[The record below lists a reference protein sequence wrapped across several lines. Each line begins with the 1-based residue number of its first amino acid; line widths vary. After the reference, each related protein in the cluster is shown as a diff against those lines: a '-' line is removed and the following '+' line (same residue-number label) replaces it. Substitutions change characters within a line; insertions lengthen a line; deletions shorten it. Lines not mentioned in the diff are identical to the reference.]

1 MASNTLNTRIVLR
14 NDTKLNWEAAQ
25 DVVLLKGEIGI
36 EFDPSAESAEKVVHI
51 KIGDGVS
58 MWSQLPYFK
67 GDLSNYYSKSEVE
80 ELISNAIKGIEFP
93 EPDLSNYYNKGEID
107 TKVAEINGKFDN
119 YYNKT
124 EIDGKVDTINGS
136 INTVDQKFSGYYNKE
151 EVEGKISE
159 AINAIPETD
168 LSNYYTKDD
177 VYNKGEVNDL
187 ISGVTIDELD
197 ADKVTFSN
205 DLVFTKTFGKYVPD
219 ATTGSVTIPTATDNM
234 SLKDLLL
241 EAFSEET
248 DPSVTD
254 PAVSFSSVA
263 EGSKE
268 VGTEVTL
275 SYTASL
281 SAGSYTYGPAT
292 GITAKT
298 WEVSVA
304 NIEGSS
310 KLTTN
315 SSNFGKVTVKDGD
328 SAKYKIT
335 AKATYDAGAMPVTN
349 LGNDCPAKQIAA
361 GSKSKTSSGLT
372 GYRAWFHCYRPGG
385 SLIDIN
391 SITSDTIRNN
401 IGSDTKTKWVSK
413 NGSFTSSL
421 ATTNMQQIF
430 FAAPAGVVKSVA
442 VAHSVNGAPQTVL
455 TKTIY
460 VKGASN
466 YVTSD
471 APNGMAYDLFYVSN
485 DNPNDGSATY
495 TITVTKN

>member
-1 MASNTLNTRIVLR
+1 MANMEFKTKILLR
-14 NDTKLNWEAAQ
+14 NDIAANWTSI
-25 DVVLLKGEIGI
+25 DPVLGKGEIGI
-36 EFDPSAESAEKVVHI
+36 EIDTGLL
-51 KIGDGVS
+51 KIGDGVKT
-58 MWSQLPYFK
+58 WSNLNYFK
-67 GDLSNYYSKSEVE
+67 GDLSNYYTKSQVE
-80 ELISNAIKGIEFP
+80 ELINNVNV
-93 EPDLSNYYNKGEID
+93 DLSG
-107 TKVAEINGKFDN
+107 
-119 YYNKT
+119 
-124 EIDGKVDTINGS
+124 
-136 INTVDQKFSGYYNKE
+136 
-151 EVEGKISE
+151 
-159 AINAIPETD
+159 
-168 LSNYYTKDD
+168 YYTKDEID
-177 VYNKGEVNDL
+177 ALIPTVKVNDSDKLDGYDSDYFATAESVSTHIADKNNPHEVTAAQVGAYTKEEVNDL

-197 ADKVTFSN
+197 ADKVTFDK

-219 ATTGSVTIPTATDNM
+219 KTTGSVTIPTATDGM

-241 EAFSEET
+241 NAFSEET
-248 DPSVTD
+248 DPSKTD

-349 LGNDCPAKQIAA
+349 LGNDCPSKQIAA

-460 VKGASN
+460 VKGAGN

>member
-1 MASNTLNTRIVLR
+1 
-14 NDTKLNWEAAQ
+14 
-25 DVVLLKGEIGI
+25 
-36 EFDPSAESAEKVVHI
+36 
-51 KIGDGVS
+51 
-58 MWSQLPYFK
+58 
-67 GDLSNYYSKSEVE
+67 
-80 ELISNAIKGIEFP
+80 
-93 EPDLSNYYNKGEID
+93 
-107 TKVAEINGKFDN
+107 
-119 YYNKT
+119 
-124 EIDGKVDTINGS
+124 
-136 INTVDQKFSGYYNKE
+136 
-151 EVEGKISE
+151 
-159 AINAIPETD
+159 
-168 LSNYYTKDD
+168 
-177 VYNKGEVNDL
+177 
-187 ISGVTIDELD
+187 
-197 ADKVTFSN
+197 
-205 DLVFTKTFGKYVPD
+205 
-219 ATTGSVTIPTATDNM
+219 M

-241 EAFSEET
+241 NAFSEET

-310 KLTTN
+310 KLTTS

-385 SLIDIN
+385 SLIDID

-460 VKGASN
+460 VKGANN

-471 APNGMAYDLFYVSN
+471 AENGMAYDLFYVSN

>member
-1 MASNTLNTRIVLR
+1 MSNIEFKTKILLR
-14 NDTKLNWEAAQ
+14 NDTRANWES
-25 DVVLLKGEIGI
+25 VNPILGKGELGI
-36 EFDPSAESAEKVVHI
+36 EIDTGLI
-51 KIGDGVS
+51 KIGDGVKT
-58 MWSQLPYFK
+58 WSTLTYFK
-67 GDLSNYYSKSEVE
+67 GDLSNYYTKAEVE
-80 ELISNAIKGIEFP
+80 ELVES
-93 EPDLSNYYNKGEID
+93 ID
-107 TKVAEINGKFDN
+107 IP
-119 YYNKT
+119 
-124 EIDGKVDTINGS
+124 
-136 INTVDQKFSGYYNKE
+136 TV
-151 EVEGKISE
+151 
-159 AINAIPETD
+159 D
-168 LSNYYTKDD
+168 LSNYYTKT
-177 VYNKGEVNDL
+177 EVDSL
-187 ISGVTIDELD
+187 IENVTIDELD
-197 ADKVTFSN
+197 ADKVTFDK

-219 ATTGSVTIPTATDNM
+219 KTSGSVTIPTATENM

-241 EAFSEET
+241 NAFSEET
-248 DPSVTD
+248 DPSVTG

-292 GITAKT
+292 GITAKS

-304 NIEGSS
+304 NLSGSS
-310 KLTTN
+310 TLTSN
-315 SSNFGKVTVKDGD
+315 SSNFGSIQVKDGD
-328 SAKYKIT
+328 NAKYKIT

-349 LGNDCPAKQIAA
+349 LGNDCPSKQIAA

-372 GYRAWFHCYRPGG
+372 GYRAWFYCYRPGG

-460 VKGASN
+460 VKGANN

-471 APNGMAYDLFYVSN
+471 AVNGMAYDLFYVSN

>member
-1 MASNTLNTRIVLR
+1 
-14 NDTKLNWEAAQ
+14 
-25 DVVLLKGEIGI
+25 
-36 EFDPSAESAEKVVHI
+36 
-51 KIGDGVS
+51 
-58 MWSQLPYFK
+58 
-67 GDLSNYYSKSEVE
+67 
-80 ELISNAIKGIEFP
+80 
-93 EPDLSNYYNKGEID
+93 
-107 TKVAEINGKFDN
+107 
-119 YYNKT
+119 
-124 EIDGKVDTINGS
+124 
-136 INTVDQKFSGYYNKE
+136 
-151 EVEGKISE
+151 
-159 AINAIPETD
+159 
-168 LSNYYTKDD
+168 
-177 VYNKGEVNDL
+177 
-187 ISGVTIDELD
+187 
-197 ADKVTFSN
+197 
-205 DLVFTKTFGKYVPD
+205 
-219 ATTGSVTIPTATDNM
+219 M

-241 EAFSEET
+241 NAFSEET
-248 DPSVTD
+248 DPSVTN
-254 PAVSFSSVA
+254 PAVSFSSIA

-268 VGTEVTL
+268 VGTNVTL

-292 GITAKT
+292 GITAKS

-304 NIEGSS
+304 NLSGSS
-310 KLTTN
+310 TLTSN
-315 SSNFGKVTVKDGD
+315 SSNFGSIQVKDGD
-328 SAKYKIT
+328 NAKYKIT

-349 LGNDCPAKQIAA
+349 LGNDCPSKQIAA

-372 GYRAWFHCYRPGG
+372 GYRAWFYCYRPGG

-401 IGSDTKTKWVSK
+401 IGSDTKTKWISK

-460 VKGASN
+460 VKGANN

-471 APNGMAYDLFYVSN
+471 ATNGMAYDLFYVSN

>member
-1 MASNTLNTRIVLR
+1 MPTA
-14 NDTKLNWEAAQ
+14 
-25 DVVLLKGEIGI
+25 
-36 EFDPSAESAEKVVHI
+36 
-51 KIGDGVS
+51 KI
-58 MWSQLPYFK
+58 
-67 GDLSNYYSKSEVE
+67 
-80 ELISNAIKGIEFP
+80 IS
-93 EPDLSNYYNKGEID
+93 S
-107 TKVAEINGKFDN
+107 V
-119 YYNKT
+119 
-124 EIDGKVDTINGS
+124 
-136 INTVDQKFSGYYNKE
+136 
-151 EVEGKISE
+151 
-159 AINAIPETD
+159 
-168 LSNYYTKDD
+168 
-177 VYNKGEVNDL
+177 EVNTKPNFKIFNKL
-187 ISGVTIDELD
+187 APNITGI
-197 ADKVTFSN
+197 ARKKVN
-205 DLVFTKTFGKYVPD
+205 
-219 ATTGSVTIPTATDNM
+219 
-234 SLKDLLL
+234 
-241 EAFSEET
+241 
-248 DPSVTD
+248 
-254 PAVSFSSVA
+254 SVA
-263 EGSKE
+263 TILLVPTSIPPKIVAPERL
-268 VGTEVTL
+268 V
-275 SYTASL
+275 
-281 SAGSYTYGPAT
+281 P

-349 LGNDCPAKQIAA
+349 LGNDCPSKQIAA

>member
-1 MASNTLNTRIVLR
+1 MATNTLNTRIVLR

-25 DVVLLKGEIGI
+25 DVVLLKGELGI

-58 MWSQLPYFK
+58 MWSELPYFK

-80 ELISNAIKGIEFP
+80 ALISDAIEGIEFP
-93 EPDLSNYYNKGEID
+93 ETDLSNYYNKGEID
-107 TKVAEINGKFDN
+107 AKVEEINGKFDN

-124 EIDGKVDTINGS
+124 EIDDKVDNINGS
-136 INTVDQKFSGYYNKE
+136 INTVDQKFSNYYNKE

-168 LSNYYTKDD
+168 LSNYYTKEE
-177 VYNKGEVNDL
+177 VYNKGEVDGL
-187 ISGVTIDELD
+187 ISGVTIDNLD

-234 SLKDLLL
+234 SLKDLFL

-248 DPSVTD
+248 DPTTTA
-254 PAVSFSSVA
+254 PAVSFSAVA
-263 EGSKE
+263 QGSKE
-268 VGTEVTL
+268 VGTTVTL

-292 GITAKT
+292 GITAT
-298 WEVSVA
+298 GWEVSVA
-304 NIEGSS
+304 DLSGAE
-310 KLTTN
+310 KKDVN
-315 SSNFGKVTVKDGD
+315 SSNFGSIQVKDGD

-335 AKATYDAGAMPVTN
+335 AKATHDAGAMPITN
-349 LGNDCPAKQIAA
+349 LGNDCPDQQIAA
-361 GSKSKTSSGLT
+361 GSKSKTSSGIT
-372 GYRAWFHCYRPGG
+372 AYRAWFHGYKAGG
-385 SLIDIN
+385 STLDVAAID
-391 SITSDTIRNN
+391 SDDIR
-401 IGSDTKTKWVSK
+401 SLTSK

-430 FAAPAGVVKSVA
+430 FAAPAGVVKSVG
-442 VAHSVNGAPQTVL
+442 VAHSVNGAPQTVNK
-455 TKTIY
+455 KTVY
-460 VKGASN
+460 VKGAEN
-466 YVTSD
+466 YVTTD
-471 APNGMAYDLFYVSN
+471 EPNGMAYDLYYVSN
-485 DNPNDGSATY
+485 DNPNDGAATY
-495 TITVTKN
+495 TITVTK

>member
-1 MASNTLNTRIVLR
+1 MEFKTKILLR
-14 NDTKLNWEAAQ
+14 NDVAANWTSI
-25 DVVLLKGEIGI
+25 DPVLGKGEVGI
-36 EFDPSAESAEKVVHI
+36 EIDTGLL
-51 KIGDGVS
+51 KIGDGVKT
-58 MWSQLPYFK
+58 WSNLSYFK
-67 GDLSNYYSKSEVE
+67 GDLSNYYTKEQVAKLVE
-80 ELISNAIKGIEFP
+80 DAIALI
-93 EPDLSNYYNKGEID
+93 PD
-107 TKVAEINGKFDN
+107 
-119 YYNKT
+119 
-124 EIDGKVDTINGS
+124 VDL
-136 INTVDQKFSGYYNKE
+136 SGYYTKE
-151 EVEGKISE
+151 E
-159 AINAIPETD
+159 INTLVPSVKVNNASHADSADDASKLDGHDSDYFATAESVSTHIADKNNPHEVTAAQVGA
-168 LSNYYTKDD
+168 YTKE
-177 VYNKGEVNDL
+177 EVNDL

-197 ADKVTFSN
+197 ADKVTFDK

-219 ATTGSVTIPTATDNM
+219 KTSGSVTIPTATENM

-241 EAFSEET
+241 NAFSEET
-248 DPSVTD
+248 NPSVTD

-349 LGNDCPAKQIAA
+349 LGNDCPSKQIAA

-401 IGSDTKTKWVSK
+401 IGSDTKTRWVSK

-460 VKGASN
+460 VKGAGN

>member
-1 MASNTLNTRIVLR
+1 MANMEFKTKILLR
-14 NDTKLNWEAAQ
+14 NDVAANWTSI
-25 DVVLLKGEIGI
+25 DPVLGKGEVGI
-36 EFDPSAESAEKVVHI
+36 EIDTGLL
-51 KIGDGVS
+51 KIGDGVKT
-58 MWSQLPYFK
+58 WSNLSYFK
-67 GDLSNYYSKSEVE
+67 GDLSNYYTKEQVAKLVE
-80 ELISNAIKGIEFP
+80 DAIALI
-93 EPDLSNYYNKGEID
+93 PD
-107 TKVAEINGKFDN
+107 
-119 YYNKT
+119 
-124 EIDGKVDTINGS
+124 VDL
-136 INTVDQKFSGYYNKE
+136 SGYYTKE
-151 EVEGKISE
+151 E
-159 AINAIPETD
+159 INTLVPSVKVNNASHADSADDASKLDGHDSDYFATAESVSTHIADKNNPHEVTAAQVGA
-168 LSNYYTKDD
+168 YTKE
-177 VYNKGEVNDL
+177 EVNDL

-197 ADKVTFSN
+197 ADKVTFDK

-219 ATTGSVTIPTATDNM
+219 TTTGSVTIPTATDNM

-241 EAFSEET
+241 NAFSEET

-310 KLTTN
+310 KLTTS
-315 SSNFGKVTVKDGD
+315 SSNFGKITVKDGD

-349 LGNDCPAKQIAA
+349 LGNDCPSKQIAA

-460 VKGASN
+460 VKGAGN
-466 YVTSD
+466 YVTTD
-471 APNGMAYDLFYVSN
+471 EPNGKAYDLFYVSN
-485 DNPNDGSATY
+485 DNPNDGAATY
-495 TITVTKN
+495 TITVTK

>member
-1 MASNTLNTRIVLR
+1 MAEIKTKILLR
-14 NDTKLNWEAAQ
+14 NDTKTAWLSS
-25 DVVLLKGEIGI
+25 DPVLGKGEIGI
-36 EFDPSAESAEKVVHI
+36 EIDTGLI
-51 KIGDGVS
+51 KIGDAVKK
-58 MWSQLPYFK
+58 WSELSYFK
-67 GDLSNYYSKSEVE
+67 GDLSNYYTIAEVE
-80 ELISNAIKGIEFP
+80 SLVDEAIKLI
-93 EPDLSNYYNKGEID
+93 PD
-107 TKVAEINGKFDN
+107 
-119 YYNKT
+119 
-124 EIDGKVDTINGS
+124 VDL
-136 INTVDQKFSGYYNKE
+136 SGYYTKE
-151 EVEGKISE
+151 EVDAQYDALQKQIDKVEVPVVSVNGKTGAVVLDAEDISSGRGTV
-159 AINAIPETD
+159 ADD
-168 LSNYYTKDD
+168 LVTITTRISQHEE
-177 VYNKGEVNDL
+177 NKNNPHNVTAEQVGAYSMKEVDEL
-187 ISGVTIDELD
+187 IDNVTIDNLD
-197 ADKVTFSN
+197 ADMVTFDK

-219 ATTGSVTIPTATDNM
+219 KTTGSVTIPTATDGM

-241 EAFSEET
+241 NAFSEET

-460 VKGASN
+460 VKGAGN